1 MAKISSAGL
10 RAPGPFEGL
19 NVNFCKNPKCA
30 NFGVPETPH
39 RPKRTSGT
47 TPQPGDY
54 MLTAAGR
61 GKPQLKCLLCGEIM
75 PMRSNQG
82 IVEELT
88 RVMDYLSGADDPAC
102 QNEVCALFT
111 VPLSLA
117 GSQYVQRGKTAAGTQ
132 RYRCNACKK
141 TFSGAGRSTKKHR
154 MPHKNR
160 DVFALL
166 ISKMPIRRMAWY
178 TGLDRQ
184 SLYGKIDFV
193 YRQCVAFSGD
203 RERSLLDGSLELPKL
218 YLATDRQTLAV
229 NWSNRKDR
237 RNVALQAIATADLES
252 GFVLGMDLNFDPTLS
267 LDEVQAEAV
276 ANGDVALPQAYRR
289 YARLWLKTD
298 YGAAVDESAA
308 RKAATAKLRYAYN
321 EDALG
326 AAIETSY
333 ADAGAR
339 EDVEEVVIKDK
350 GQKLPTE
357 GVEVRDQYTVYA
369 HFLMLERLLRA
380 APKVRCYLDQD
391 SGFRAAFMA
400 AFHRQVRE
408 RRADAWF
415 VKVMKESTIDQK
427 DAAVAKA
434 RKRFNAVAEANPGRS
449 KAEIELLMTLD
460 EMDRMAPVGKWD
472 DRWLTHPVPSKAE
485 PDKRVCWLTDI
496 DEAPVGPEA
505 LEEHRRHAA
514 QLYLKGSLHA
524 VDRFFMQVRRRLS
537 LAERPYATASSDRRM
552 WHGYSA
558 YQPQNLAKV
567 LTIFKVAYNYCL
579 PDAKGK
585 TPAMKLGLAKGVV
598 ALEDVLYFSA

>member
-1 MAKISSAGL
+1 M
-10 RAPGPFEGL
+10 
-19 NVNFCKNPKCA
+19 
-30 NFGVPETPH
+30 PETPH
-39 RPKRTSGT
+39 RKKLAAGAA
-47 TPQPGDY
+47 PQPGDY
-54 MLTAAGR
+54 SLVAAGK

-82 IVEELT
+82 IIEELT
-88 RVMDYLSGADDPAC
+88 RVMSYLSGTDDPAC
-102 QNEVCALFT
+102 QNEACALFT

-117 GSQYVQRGKTAAGTQ
+117 GGQYVQRGKTAAGTQ

-141 TFSGAGRSTKKHR
+141 TFSGAGKSTKKQR

-184 SLYGKIDFV
+184 SLYGKIDFIH
-193 YRQCVAFSGD
+193 RQCLAFSGE

-218 YLATDRQTLAV
+218 YLSTDRQTLAV

-252 GFVLGMDLNFDPTLS
+252 GFVFGMDLNFDPS
-267 LDEVQAEAV
+267 LNLDKVQAEAV

-298 YGAAVDESAA
+298 YDAAVDESAA
-308 RKAATAKLRYAYN
+308 RKAATAKLRYAYT
-321 EDALG
+321 EDPLG
-326 AAIETSY
+326 QAIETAY
-333 ADAGAR
+333 VEAGAR
-339 EDVEEVVIKDK
+339 EDVEEVVTKEK
-350 GQKLPTE
+350 GQKLPAE

-400 AFHRQVRE
+400 AFHRQVRG

-434 RKRFNAVAEANPGRS
+434 RKRFNAVAEANPGLS
-449 KAEIELLMTLD
+449 KAEVELLMALD
-460 EMDRMAPVGKWD
+460 ELDRMAPVGKWD

-485 PDKRVCWLTDI
+485 PEKRVCWLTDI
-496 DEAPVGPEA
+496 DEAPASPEA
-505 LEEHRRHAA
+505 REEHRRHAA
-514 QLYLKGSLHA
+514 RLYLKGSLHA

-585 TPAMKLGLAKGVV
+585 TPAMKLGLARGIV
-598 ALEDVLYFSA
+598 ALEDIIYFSGP